1 LVSII
6 GLTVIAQTGFTA
18 EVTDTY
24 NSGDTLTAAT
34 LETIRDAVNDND
46 ARISEIVL
54 TPGPTG
60 ADGSQGLAGADGAD
74 GADSL
79 PALPAL
85 PADNSGNYRLGYDS
99 VSGTFSWENHITTYL
114 IGDTGPAGGI
124 VFYAYDYGQHGLEA
138 APTDQSNGASSGWG
152 CSGTT
157 VGGTAA
163 EVGTGEANTLAI
175 NIQCGIDTAA
185 RIAADY
191 RLNGIGGWYLP
202 SIDELNLMW
211 VNLADSDG
219 DGANTGASDPY
230 NLGGFVNYANYWSS
244 TESNSTT
251 ALARDFSDGA
261 LVGVGKGAAYY
272 YVRAVRSF

>member
-1 LVSII
+1 MTNLIKMVSII
-6 GLTVIAQTGFTA
+6 GLTAIAQTGYTA
-18 EVTDTY
+18 EITDTY

-34 LETIRDAVNDND
+34 FETIRDAVNDND
-46 ARISEIVL
+46 RRISEIVL
-54 TPGPTG
+54 TPGP
-60 ADGSQGLAGADGAD
+60 AGADGAD
-74 GADSL
+74 
-79 PALPAL
+79 ALPVL
-85 PADNSGNYRLGYDS
+85 PADNSGNYRLAYDS
-99 VSGTFSWENHITTYL
+99 MNGTFTWERNITTYL

-124 VFYAYDYGQHGLEA
+124 VFYVEGSGEHGLEA
-138 APTDQSNGASSGWG
+138 APADQSAGGNSGWG
-152 CSGTT
+152 CASTT
-157 VGGTAA
+157 VAGTEAA
-163 EVGTGEANTLAI
+163 VGTGQANTLAI

-191 RLNGIGGWYLP
+191 RLNTVGGWYLP

-219 DGANTGASDPY
+219 DGANTGASDLN

-261 LVGVGKGAAYY
+261 LAGAGKGAAYY
-272 YVRAVRSF
+272 YVRAARSF